1 MLSRESICCWE
12 KLKMIEKKGQEEAVG
27 FVAIV
32 IIVSIVLLFI
42 LGIVLRQESSSSTG
56 SLDVRE
62 CLPSGEKVCDLF
74 NKTFSTMI
82 ESAWNAGE
90 DSSLKGYIAEIYY
103 QTGSNSSSGNLIA
116 RFEKGK
122 CGGGY
127 AADEFIIRDSSS
139 RGSIKTVLKICS

>member
-56 SLDVRE
+56 SLDVRQFLESTYKTTSECSLDQSFSYLDMDGLLIECGRNSGQE

-82 ESAWNAGE
+82 ERSE
-90 DSSLKGYIAEIYY
+90 EHTSELQS
-103 QTGSNSSSGNLIA
+103 
-116 RFEKGK
+116 
-122 CGGGY
+122 
-127 AADEFIIRDSSS
+127 
-139 RGSIKTVLKICS
+139 